1 MPGRVALDANVL
13 IYVFDDGAPAKQTR
27 AKGILARFGGTGAV
41 VPAQALAESSRVLLV
56 KRRPPLAPDE
66 VAGYVRRLAAVFAVE
81 PLTEAV
87 VLDAVRGVD
96 AHGLSYFDA
105 QIWAAARSAGAA
117 VLLTEDFQ
125 DGQEVEG
132 VRFVNP
138 FAESFDLPRS
148 SRP

>member
-1 MPGRVALDANVL
+1 MTPRVALDSNVL
-13 IYVFDDGAPAKQTR
+13 IYAFDSGAPGKQAR
-27 AKGILARFGGTGAV
+27 VHEILARFGGTGAV

-56 KRRPPLAPDE
+56 KRRPPLTPDE
-66 VAGYVRRLAAVFAVE
+66 TAGYVRRLAAVFSVE

-87 VLDAVRGVD
+87 VQEAIRGVD

-105 QIWAAARSAGAA
+105 QIWAAAKNAGAA

-125 DGQEVEG
+125 DDQEVEG

-138 FAESFDLPRS
+138 FAEAFDLAAL
-148 SRP
+148 